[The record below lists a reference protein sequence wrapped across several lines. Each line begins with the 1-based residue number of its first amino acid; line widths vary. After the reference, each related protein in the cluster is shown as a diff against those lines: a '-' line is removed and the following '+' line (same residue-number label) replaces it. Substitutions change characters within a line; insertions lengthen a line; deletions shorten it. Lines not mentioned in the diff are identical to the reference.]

1 MKKTICNLCGK
12 NFDFWDE
19 QEDFSIYTRIGYG
32 SKYDDEQLKLNLCC
46 ECMDELIDLC
56 VISPVS
62 EHDAVLVL
70 A

>member
-19 QEDFSIYTRIGYG
+19 QGNFSIYTRIGYG
-32 SKYDDEQLKLNLCC
+32 SKYDDEQLKLDLCC
-46 ECMDELIDLC
+46 ECMDKLIDLC

-62 EHDAVLVL
+62 EHDAVLVR

>member
-19 QEDFSIYTRIGYG
+19 QGNFSIYTCIGYG
-32 SKYDDEQLKLNLCC
+32 SKYDGEQLKLDLCC
-46 ECMDELIDLC
+46 ECMDNLIDLC

-62 EHDAVLVL
+62 EHDAVLVR

>member
-12 NFDFWDE
+12 NFDFLDE
-19 QEDFSIYTRIGYG
+19 QENFSIYTRIGYG
-32 SKYDDEQLKLNLCC
+32 SKYDDEQLKLDLCC
-46 ECMDELIDLC
+46 ECMDNLIDLC

-62 EHDAVLVL
+62 EHDAVLVR

>member
-12 NFDFWDE
+12 TFDFLDE
-19 QEDFSIYTRIGYG
+19 QENFSIYTRIGYG
-32 SKYDDEQLKLNLCC
+32 SKYDGEQLKLDLCC
-46 ECMDELIDLC
+46 ECMDNVIGLC

-62 EHDAVLVL
+62 EHDAVLVR